1 MQIPLHS
8 LDKNKLFIQWRDI
21 QVVKDSTELAHRHD
35 YYQLMFLEH
44 AEGQHEIDF
53 ETYKANNKSLHFV
66 GKGRVHKV
74 DFKSNIM
81 GGVLLFSEAIFGSS
95 ESELKLLSS
104 FTYFKNGA
112 YPIHDLTN
120 ADFLSINTLI
130 IQIKEAIQTES
141 FELSKYLLFA
151 LLTQVRNIYKPTQE
165 IENIKSEAKELIQFN
180 QLLKEHELKT
190 IEDYT
195 SKIGITSA
203 RLNTLCKEQYGQT
216 ALQLLH
222 NEKILKAKRMLVYT
236 EKQVKE
242 IAFDC
247 GFEDVA
253 YFNRFF
259 KKHTQCTPLSFRK
272 SH

>member
-8 LDKNKLFIQWRDI
+8 LDKNKLFIKWRDI
-21 QVVKDSTELAHRHD
+21 KIVAGNTEHAHRHD
-35 YYQLMFLEH
+35 YYQFMFLEH
-44 AEGQHEIDF
+44 VEGQHEIDF
-53 ETYKANNKSLHFV
+53 ETYKAKKKSLHFV

-74 DFKSNIM
+74 DFTSNVI
-81 GGVLLFSEAIFGSS
+81 GGVLLFPEAIFGSS
-95 ESELKLLSS
+95 ESELKLLAS
-104 FTYFKNGA
+104 FSFFKNGA
-112 YPIHDLTN
+112 YPIHDLTD
-120 ADFLSINTLI
+120 ADFLSLNSLI

-165 IENIKSEAKELIQFN
+165 IENIKPEAKELIQFN

-222 NEKILKAKRMLVYT
+222 NEKMLKAKRMLVYT

-259 KKHTQCTPLSFRK
+259 KRHANCTPLSFRK